1 MLTIRQ
7 MIDLVDETENEL
19 DRALV
24 ARTLPPLETRI
35 RFELLK
41 PLFDKLYERC
51 QEQNF
56 DDDDSAFGQFSDEA
70 DREIMEETDYD
81 EWSAM
86 VFDYKDEALSE
97 VRLSMRDDV
106 LQRFG
111 VTREERDEI
120 AKKLIAEYFSE

>member
-41 PLFDKLYERC
+41 PLFDKLYETYL
-51 QEQNF
+51 EQSL
-56 DDDDSAFGQFSDEA
+56 DDDDSDFERVSGEV
-70 DREIMEETDYD
+70 DREIMEDTDYD
-81 EWSAM
+81 EWCAM
-86 VFDYKDEALSE
+86 VFDYKGEALSN

-120 AKKLIAEYFSE
+120 ATRLIAEYFGE

>member
-41 PLFDKLYERC
+41 PLFDKLYETYL
-51 QEQNF
+51 EQSL
-56 DDDDSAFGQFSDEA
+56 DDDDSDFERVSGEV

-81 EWSAM
+81 EWCAM
-86 VFDYKDEALSE
+86 VFDYRDEALSN
-97 VRLSMRDDV
+97 VRQSMRDDV
-106 LQRFG
+106 LQRYC

-120 AKKLIAEYFSE
+120 AKKLIAEYFTE

>member
-41 PLFDKLYERC
+41 PLFDKLYETYL
-51 QEQNF
+51 EQSL
-56 DDDDSAFGQFSDEA
+56 DDDDSDFERVSGEV

-81 EWSAM
+81 EWCAM
-86 VFDYKDEALSE
+86 VFDYKDEALSN
-97 VRLSMRDDV
+97 VRLSVRDDV
-106 LQRFG
+106 LQRYG

-120 AKKLIAEYFSE
+120 ATKLIAEYFSE